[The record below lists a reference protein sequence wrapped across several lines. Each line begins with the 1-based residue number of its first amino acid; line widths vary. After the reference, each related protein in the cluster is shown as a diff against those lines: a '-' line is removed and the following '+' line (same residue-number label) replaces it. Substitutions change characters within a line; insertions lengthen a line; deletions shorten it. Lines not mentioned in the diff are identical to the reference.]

1 MAGTLRVFRSSCR
14 VGILKVVEKGGSR
27 RDSFGVRLRALRE
40 AAGLTQE
47 ELASMA
53 GLTARGIGMLERG
66 QRSHPYPHTV
76 RSLSDAMKLSDT
88 ERMDLLAAVPG
99 RDDRAEP
106 APASTLPIPPTP
118 LVGREREVGEI
129 GYLLGR
135 SEVRLLTLTGLG
147 GVGKTRIATEVARGA
162 AERFPD
168 GVVFAGLAPLRDAA
182 LVVSSVAR
190 AFGLGESEGRED
202 LVARLEKRQV
212 LLVLDNFEHV
222 AEAAPE
228 VAGLIS
234 ACPDLTVLV
243 TSRSPLRLRGER
255 EYPVTPLA
263 LPRSTLSPEPEEV
276 LDSPAGRLFAERAQD
291 ADPSFGLTPEN
302 APAVAAICWRV
313 DGLPLALELAAARA
327 RFLDPGALL
336 SRLDLA
342 LSKGWAQDLPE
353 RQRTMRSTLDWSHD
367 LLSDDEKTLFEK
379 LSVFA
384 GGFTLKAVEALGE
397 EDALVLGSLVE
408 QSMVVAEPSRTRYGM
423 LEPVRQYALEKLEA
437 AGEADAVRELH
448 SRYFLAL
455 VERAGPE
462 LRGSDGAAWLARLET
477 ELGNLRA
484 AISWALNHGEVEAL
498 ARIARTSWLFWWL
511 RGHADEGRRWIEET
525 LDRGTDLPDAT
536 RARLLFIAST
546 LAHGRS
552 DWERSRAMADES
564 LALFRRIG
572 DDDGIA
578 LALGAAGIAA
588 LGQGRHEEGLASIE
602 RSIELGLAQG
612 QREGPGILSSYAAS
626 VPLAGGDLVR
636 AQELAE
642 QGLAIARE
650 IEVGVGVSA
659 ALHIL
664 AQVALAEGDLDG
676 AMRLFEEGLTVAV
689 ELGEDSN
696 VAFYL
701 QGIAAV
707 AVRWGD
713 PIRAVR
719 LWGAAEALL
728 EGGEV
733 ISYAHTPDRSVYERQ
748 VGEARERLDEASWR
762 WAWAEGRAMTKEAAV
777 AEALTGG
784 E

>member
-1 MAGTLRVFRSSCR
+1 VFRTSCR
-14 VGILKVVEKGGSR
+14 LGILTVVERGGPR
-27 RDSFGVRLRALRE
+27 RGSFGAQLRRLRE

-47 ELASMA
+47 ELASKA
-53 GLTARGIGMLERG
+53 GLTARGISMLERG
-66 QRSHPYPHTV
+66 QRSRPYPHTV
-76 RSLSDAMKLSDT
+76 RSLAEALKLSDE
-88 ERMDLLAAVPG
+88 ERTDLLAAMPG
-99 RDDRAEP
+99 RDDGADPEP
-106 APASTLPIPPTP
+106 APTLPVPPTP
-118 LVGREREVGEI
+118 LLGREREVGEI
-129 GYLLGR
+129 RGLLGR
-135 SEVRLLTLTGLG
+135 PDVRLLTLTGLG
-147 GVGKTRIATEVARGA
+147 GIGKTRIATEVAREA
-162 AERFPD
+162 AEGFPD
-168 GVVFAGLAPLRDAA
+168 GVVFVGLAHLRDTA
-182 LVVSSVAR
+182 LVVPSVAR
-190 AFGLGESEGRED
+190 AFGLGESEGREA
-202 LVARLEKRQV
+202 LVAWLKNRRL
-212 LLVLDNFEHV
+212 LLLLDNFEHV

-234 ACPDLTVLV
+234 DCPDLTVLV
-243 TSRSPLRLRGER
+243 TSRAPLRLRGER
-255 EYPVTPLA
+255 EYVVAPLE
-263 LPRSTLSPEPEEV
+263 LPRSTLSPAPEDV
-276 LDSPAGRLFAERAQD
+276 LDSPSGRLFAERARD
-291 ADPSFGLTPEN
+291 ADPSFRLTTEN
-302 APAVAAICWRV
+302 APAVAAICWRL

-327 RFLDPGALL
+327 RFLDPGTLL

-342 LSKGWAQDLPE
+342 LSKGWARDLPE
-353 RQRTMRSTLDWSHD
+353 RQRTMRSTLDWSYD
-367 LLSDDEKTLFEK
+367 LLSEDEKRLFGK

-384 GGFTLKAVEALGE
+384 GGFTLEAVEALGE

-408 QSMVVAEPSRTRYGM
+408 QSMVVAEPVRARYGM

-437 AGEADAVRELH
+437 AGEADAARTLH

-455 VERAGPE
+455 MERAGPE
-462 LRGSDGAAWLARLET
+462 LRGPEGTAWLARLET

-484 AISWALNHGEVEAL
+484 AISWALDHGETQAL
-498 ARIARTSWLFWWL
+498 ARIARASWLFWWM
-511 RGHADEGRRWIEET
+511 RSHADEGRRWIEET

-552 DWERSRAMADES
+552 DWELSRVMAEES
-564 LALFRRIG
+564 LSLFRHMG
-572 DDDGIA
+572 DEEGIA

-602 RSIELGLAQG
+602 QSIELGLEQG

-636 AQELAE
+636 ARELAE
-642 QGLAIARE
+642 QGLAISRE

-664 AQVALAEGDLDG
+664 AQVALAQGDLDG
-676 AMRLFEEGLTVAV
+676 ATRLFEEGLTVSV
-689 ELGEDSN
+689 ELAEDSS

-707 AVRWGD
+707 AVRRGD

-728 EGGEV
+728 EGIEV

-762 WAWAEGRAMTKEAAV
+762 RAWAEGRAMTKEAAL
-777 AEALTGG
+777 AEALTRG